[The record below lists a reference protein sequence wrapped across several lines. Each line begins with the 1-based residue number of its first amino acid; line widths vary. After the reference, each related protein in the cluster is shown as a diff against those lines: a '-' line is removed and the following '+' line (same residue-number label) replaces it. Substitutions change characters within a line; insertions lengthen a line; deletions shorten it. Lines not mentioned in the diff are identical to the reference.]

1 MQENDLL
8 GRNINKEITVDGV
21 KVIQKQLVG
30 EEKDKKRRLS
40 HLLNWERQEHQGVN
54 SPRMVSVD
62 EIKQIASYQ
71 FIDNNKTLLRLF
83 EDGIKQ
89 STVDDLI
96 PIFEETAKSL
106 ALIHNSKINEEFLL
120 NNPQKL
126 LRPLI
131 ALNPKEYT
139 ESSGAELELF
149 ALLQQ
154 DSQLIE
160 ALGSYQTDQKY
171 QKMIHGDVRLDQFLY
186 DGDKVWVID
195 FEEYTCGD
203 ALADISGII
212 GAVLFE
218 VYLEVFYSSWDGS
231 RQGETD
237 IDINNQLHNKETKLL
252 ELISP
257 LVISFITRYQK
268 ISHEEIDGAL
278 LSSNI
283 GCFFIERIISRSKF
297 SFKLSAVDRA
307 LAGIGREFI
316 VSPENFSALLS
327 AIE

>member
-1 MQENDLL
+1 MQENELL
-8 GRNINKEITVDGV
+8 GRNINKETTIDGV
-21 KVIQKQLVG
+21 KAIQKELVG
-30 EEKDKKRRLS
+30 EEQDKRRRLS
-40 HLLNWERQEHQGVN
+40 HLLNWEKQGHQGVN
-54 SPRMVSVD
+54 SPRMISVN
-62 EIKQIASYQ
+62 ELKQEVSYQ
-71 FIDNNKTLLRLF
+71 FVDHSETLLRLF

-89 STVDDLI
+89 LTVDNLI
-96 PIFEETAKSL
+96 SVFEAVASSL
-106 ALIHNSKINEEFLL
+106 AHIHNSEINDEFLL

-154 DSQLIE
+154 DSQLID
-160 ALGSYQTDQKY
+160 ALGAYQTAPKY
-171 QKMIHGDVRLDQFLY
+171 QRMIHGDVRLDQFLY

-203 ALADISGII
+203 VLADISGII

-237 IDINNQLHNKETKLL
+237 TDINNQLQSKETELL
-252 ELISP
+252 ELVSP
-257 LVISFITRYQK
+257 LIVSFINRYQET
-268 ISHEEIDGAL
+268 SHEDISGEL

-307 LAGIGREFI
+307 LAGIGKEFV
-316 VSPENFSALLS
+316 VSPENFSALLAS
-327 AIE
+327 L